1 MIHVEVIYATDKNVE
16 IVPLSVEPDSTVLSA
31 INQSGII
38 SKFPDINLDFNKVGI
53 FSKLCNLDTVVND
66 GDRLE
71 VYRPLKADPKDARR
85 MRADRQKKV

>member
-16 IVPLSVEPDSTVLSA
+16 IVPLSVEPGSTVLSA

>member
-1 MIHVEVIYATDKNVE
+1 MIHVEVIYATEKNVE
-16 IVPLSVEPDSTVLSA
+16 IVPLSVEPGSTVLSA